1 MQPSIR
7 TYERRRFKRARM
19 TTRDCRLTLISDRE
33 GGREREVCT
42 LIDLSYAGLRFHRH
56 RPVGVGELVE
66 FLIEIRSPMQRC
78 GFTRARVLWIRPL
91 GFPEYDAGAEF
102 SEQVKGLRLG
112 LDESS
117 LLQSG

>member
-66 FLIEIRSPMQRC
+66 FLVEVRSPVQRY
-78 GFTRARVLWIRPL
+78 GFTRARVRWIRAL
-91 GFPEYDAGAEF
+91 GFQEYDAGAEF
-102 SEQVKGLRLG
+102 SEESKGLLVG
-112 LDESS
+112 SEEKW
-117 LLQSG
+117 LLTT